1 MDDTGFADVME
12 AMPMPEY
19 DYFRKRVEEINDK
32 VLTLAGQMK
41 GHEEICA
48 ERYGQL
54 LKDIAEIRSIIWMA
68 MKIAAL
74 GFLVLGGIELGK
86 ATFPALFDL
95 LTHH

>member
-1 MDDTGFADVME
+1 
-12 AMPMPEY
+12 MPEY

-32 VLTLAGQMK
+32 VLTLAGQMR
-41 GHEEICA
+41 GHEDICA
-48 ERYGQL
+48 QRYGQL